1 MIRIKSIEQAIAL
14 RGTIPEIAVIRAQQ
28 FMGDGYQVDIHGFII
43 VLQNEPN
50 LSAIHEIGTDGLNDS
65 DGLPAYEYIELF
77 VEGEELIYEVVFQI
91 DADKTVAVI
100 IVDGPWLDIDFRKQL
115 SHASEGCTPIAL

>member
-14 RGTIPEIAVIRAQQ
+14 RGSIPEIAVIRSEQ
-28 FMGDGYQVDIHGFII
+28 FMGDGYQEDIHGFIV

-50 LSAIHEIGTDGLNDS
+50 LSVIPEIGTDGLNDS

-77 VEGEELIYEVVFQI
+77 IEHEDLIYEIVFQI

-100 IVDGPWLDIDFRKQL
+100 VVDGPWLDKDFRMQL
-115 SHASEGCTPIAL
+115 SQASEGCTPIAL